1 MRAYSPTTAAIFAAR
16 GPLMA
21 HVLVWISARNR
32 ESGAVESI
40 GFWTGVDHLD
50 FQIGAETRTYYGA
63 GDLIGLEP
71 VRWRTGLQV
80 QTQQLRLSQ
89 VSPEAQLAIR
99 GYDTRHAPVEIHRA
113 LFDPAGGQLLDAPH
127 LVLGGFVDRI
137 NLTTPEKGGRGEIRL
152 DIATRA
158 RALTRP
164 LNRYRSHASLT
175 ARAAE
180 DTFRK
185 WASTAAKTE
194 VKWGSK

>member
-1 MRAYSPTTAAIFAAR
+1 MRAFSPTTAAAFAAR

-32 ESGAVESI
+32 ETGAVESI
-40 GFWTGVDHLD
+40 GFWTGEDHLD
-50 FQIGAETRTYYGA
+50 FVIDAETRTYYGA

-71 VRWRTGLQV
+71 IRWRSGLQV

-113 LFDPAGGQLLDAPH
+113 LFDPASAQLLDAPH

-137 NLTTPEKGGRGEIRL
+137 SLTTPEKGGRGEIRL
-152 DIATRA
+152 EIATRA

-164 LNRYRSHASLT
+164 LNRYRSHASRI
-175 ARAAE
+175 AQAPG

-194 VKWGSK
+194 VKWGRK